1 MTTLAE
7 HVRKLFHESGE
18 FASNAR
24 LTLAESQWLETVC
37 NLYSLVADME
47 NAAERSKG
55 CLIELC
61 IELEFRTKLLP
72 KSDEESAVV
81 FWVDARSIVTAIV
94 EMVIGSETRSLKN

>member
-47 NAAERSKG
+47 NAAETSKG

-61 IELEFRTKLLP
+61 IKLLP